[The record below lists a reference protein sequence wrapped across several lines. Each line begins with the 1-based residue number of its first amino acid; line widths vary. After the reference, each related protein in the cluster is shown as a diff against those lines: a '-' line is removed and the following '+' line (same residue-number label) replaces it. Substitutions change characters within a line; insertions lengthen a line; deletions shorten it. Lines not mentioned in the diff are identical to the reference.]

1 MKKTKIIL
9 TAAISFIVIILP
21 ILILPLAAVVIPSQY
36 SNTFLG
42 ALPAKVERL
51 ESIDEPKVVVI
62 GGSSVAFGIDS
73 EKMEEHLGMPVVN
86 FGLYA
91 AIGTRAMIELS
102 RSSIAEGDIIVLAP
116 ELDPQTLSMYF
127 SSQSMLSAVDT
138 DYSILNSLSIDSK
151 LSALGGLWRHIQE
164 KLIYKREGAPDPEGV
179 YNSKNFNE
187 YGDIVWERPNNVMQF
202 HYDPNTNITLM
213 PEIVEDEFIDFVNE
227 YVDYCESRGATVYF
241 TYAPMNKL
249 AVTNEYDDESIYDF
263 ADYLEQNIHC
273 EFISMI
279 DYYIMDER
287 YFYDTNYHLND
298 VGVLYRTALL
308 LEDMSVALGIDSKI
322 AFDVPEAPSLP
333 FADVIFEGEDVNA
346 AYFTYE
352 RMSNGAYMITGLTE
366 LGMTMETLTV
376 PLGYNNYKVT
386 AIGKDALSGGAVK
399 SLIVTEDSN
408 LRNFIDDFYRGSAL
422 TDIWIYYDFGGN
434 DDEKLAPASN
444 FGGAKIHVSRHSAYP
459 NSYDWLNSS
468 HGYTFVFDIDK

>member
-9 TAAISFIVIILP
+9 TAVISFIVIILP
-21 ILILPLAAVVIPSQY
+21 IIILPLVAVLIPSQY

-102 RSSIAEGDIIVLAP
+102 RSSVSEGDIILLAP

-127 SSQSMLSAVDT
+127 SSHSMLSAVDT

-151 LSALGGLWRHIQE
+151 LSTFGGLWRHIQE
-164 KLIYKREGAPDPEGV
+164 KLEYKREGTPDPEGV

-187 YGDIVWERPNNVMQF
+187 YGDIVWNRPNNAMQF
-202 HYDPNTNITLM
+202 HYDPNTKINLD
-213 PEIVEDEFIDFVNE
+213 PEIVEQDFIDFINE
-227 YVDYCESRGATVYF
+227 YVEYCEDRGATVYF
-241 TYAPMNKL
+241 TYAPMNRL
-249 AVTNEYDDESIYDF
+249 AVTNDTDDGSISDF
-263 ADYLEQNIHC
+263 ADYLEQNINC
-273 EFISMI
+273 EFISII

-298 VGVLYRTALL
+298 VGVLYRTKLL
-308 LEDMSVALGIDSKI
+308 LEDISVALGVDPTV
-322 AFDVPEAPSLP
+322 AFSVPAAPALP
-333 FADVIFEGEDVNA
+333 FADVIFEGEDENA

-352 RMSNGAYMITGLTE
+352 KMNNGAYMITGLSE

-386 AIGKDALSGGAVK
+386 AIGRDALSGGMAR
-399 SLIVTEDSN
+399 SLIITEDTN
-408 LRNFIDDFYRGSAL
+408 LRNFIDDFHRGSSL
-422 TDIWIYYDFGGN
+422 TDLWIYYDYGAN
-434 DDEKLAPASN
+434 DNEKLAPASD
-444 FGGAKIHVSRHSAYP
+444 FGGMRIHISRDSIYP
-459 NSYDWLNSS
+459 NSYDWLNSAR
-468 HGYTFVFDIDK
+468 GYTFVFDIDE